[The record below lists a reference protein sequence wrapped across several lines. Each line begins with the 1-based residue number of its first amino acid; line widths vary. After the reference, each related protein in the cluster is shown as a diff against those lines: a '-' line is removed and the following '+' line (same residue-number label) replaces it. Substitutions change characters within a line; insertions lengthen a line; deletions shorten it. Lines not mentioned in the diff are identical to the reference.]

1 MANDNRTGIG
11 LTVTFDDC
19 RRLRHEA
26 ILENKSLSE
35 YIREKLGCKTLK
47 EMQFDESLAKAF
59 RKRAKMQNRKINQS

>member
-19 RRLRHEA
+19 RRLRREA

-35 YIREKLGCKTLK
+35 YIRAKLGCKTLK

-59 RKRAKMQNRKINQS
+59 RQRVKMQKTKIREN